1 VSADI
6 VKILDGNTFVV
17 SDPRGDIEASL
28 TDPTGLFS
36 FDTRFLSTWV
46 LTVNGQRLNALS
58 VDDLQYFEAR
68 FFLVPGTGTVYVDAK
83 LSVIRQRAV
92 GNGFHEELTILN
104 HATEPVELTVRID
117 ADSDFADLFEV
128 KDALKK
134 KGTYS
139 TRIDEDGLHL
149 VYERETFVRMTN
161 IAASA
166 PATIDEKGLTFVVTL
181 EPHGSWTTDLDVV
194 TAAGSGGRFVRPKYR
209 RGERRALPNMGR
221 SLEGWLEEAPHLEC
235 DDDRLRATYRRS
247 LVDLAALRFS
257 PLIAGGRSLPAA
269 GLPWFMTMFGRDSI
283 LTSLQALPFTPEL
296 AATTLQALGDW
307 QGSRIDDFR
316 DEDPGRILHEM
327 RYGEMTAFEERPHS
341 PYYGCADAT
350 PLYVVLLDEYERWT
364 GDRSLVRHREHEAR
378 AALAWI
384 DDYADLLGNGYIWY
398 QRRNEQTGLEN
409 QCWKDSWD
417 SISDRSGEIPG
428 FPRATCELQGYA
440 YDAKIRGARLAREV
454 WNDPGYAERL
464 EKQAADLK
472 RRFNRDFWVAD
483 EGYFALALDP
493 DGRQVDSLT
502 SNNGHLL
509 WSGIVDKSKA
519 KAVVANLLGPRLFSG
534 WGVRTLAEGEGRY
547 NPIGYHVG
555 TVWPFD
561 NSFIA
566 WGLRR
571 YGFKDEAATIAE
583 GIFDAAGFFD
593 GRLPEA
599 FGGYER
605 SLTKYPVQYPTA
617 CSPQAWSTGA
627 PLLLLRTMLGLEPV
641 GEHLVV
647 DPALPRSIGRL
658 ELLDI
663 PGRWGRIDA
672 FGRGR
677 IDVGKR
683 RTGAKRT
690 ATSSTRRAAART

>member
-1 VSADI
+1 MSDGL

-17 SDPRGDIEASL
+17 SDERGDIEASP

-36 FDTRFLSTWV
+36 FDTRFLSKWV
-46 LTVNGQRLNALS
+46 LTVNGQRMNPLS
-58 VDDLQYFEAR
+58 VDDLQYFETR
-68 FFLVPGTGTVYVDAK
+68 FFLVPGTGTVYIDAK

-92 GNGFHEELTILN
+92 GNGFHEQLTILN
-104 HATEPVELTVRID
+104 HDDKRADLTVRLD
-117 ADSDFADLFEV
+117 AACDFADLFEV

-139 TRIDEDGLHL
+139 ARVAGGKL
-149 VYERETFVRMTN
+149 VLGYDRGTFHRATA
-161 IAASA
+161 ISASA
-166 PATIDEKGLTFVVTL
+166 PARIDKDGLTFKIRIG
-181 EPHGSWTTDLDVV
+181 PHEQWSTQLDVV
-194 TAAGSGGRFVRPKYR
+194 TQLLGSEQARHEAQDAKGSQR
-209 RGERRALPNMGR
+209 RMRRNLER
-221 SLEGWLEEAPHLEC
+221 WIDDAPRLEC
-235 DDDRLRATYRRS
+235 DSDPLKATYRRS

-269 GLPWFMTMFGRDSI
+269 GLPWFMAMFGRDSI
-283 LTSLQALPFTPEL
+283 LTSLQALPFTSEL
-296 AATTLQALGDW
+296 AATTLRALGDW
-307 QGSRIDDFR
+307 QGVGMDDFR

-341 PYYGCADAT
+341 PYYGSVDAT

-364 GDRSLVRHREHEAR
+364 GDRALVREREGEAR
-378 AALAWI
+378 AALNWI
-384 DDYADLLGNGYIWY
+384 DEFADLQGTGYIWY
-398 QRRNEQTGLEN
+398 KRRNEKTGLEN

-417 SISDRSGEIPG
+417 SISFRDGRLPD

-440 YDAKIRGARLAREV
+440 YDAKIRGARLARLV
-454 WNDPGYAERL
+454 WKDPAFADRL
-464 EKQAADLK
+464 EQEAADLK
-472 RRFNRDFWVAD
+472 RRFNRDFWVED
-483 EGYFALALDP
+483 GEYFALALDP
-493 DGRQVDSLT
+493 DGNQVDALA

-519 KAVVANLLGPRLFSG
+519 KAIAGHLLGPRLFSG
-534 WGVRTLAEGEGRY
+534 WGVRTLAEGQGRY

-566 WGLRR
+566 WGLRQ
-571 YGFKDEAATIAE
+571 YGFKE
-583 GIFDAAGFFD
+583 DAAVIAAGILDAAEFFD

-605 SLTKYPVQYPTA
+605 TQTMYPVQYPTA
-617 CSPQAWSTGA
+617 CSPQAWSTGT
-627 PLLLLRTMLGLEPV
+627 PLLLLRTMLGLEPQ
-641 GEHLVV
+641 GEHLMV
-647 DPALPRSIGRL
+647 DPALPSTIGHL

-677 IDVGKR
+677 VDVKKKR
-683 RTGAKRT
+683 R
-690 ATSSTRRAAART
+690 